1 MKKKI
6 IAAALAAVVAFN
18 ICTVRP
24 RAAAA
29 AGIAIAVGSAAV
41 FLMGVFTG
49 QYDDTANGIG
59 AVLENGVEGFEKA
72 FIGTEKT
79 FCGQVIESED
89 AWIVTG
95 YKQICHKIESWVN
108 SGEATIDEDGNLTI
122 DYQQYLDL
130 YSILAEL
137 VDLTV
142 DIGTSIPYNVVSYPV
157 GTPFAFSSMP
167 VFCDLSSSSFNQSY
181 FPVYYSSDKIYFSEN
196 YLNINLS
203 SYMMG
208 SSFAVGRGF
217 IVRGINGISSAS
229 SGDTVFPD
237 IHYITSGLDKCIGT
251 YNSNSDFLYSKIADL
266 SNSSAYYIFHVSS
279 FTCFDGKSF
288 QSVPASSL
296 DTSNLSFSYLV
307 CNGEGSEFV
316 TSIRSY
322 AAARDTSSLDDLSG
336 TLPLDKTSNPDLI
349 ISSDGGIGKAT
360 DAITVSSVPGVA
372 DATLTDYMADVD
384 VDIDIPSVISTKF
397 PFCIPYDLIR
407 ILGVFCADPKAPVF
421 RIPISTD
428 PSQLDPFKGNQT
440 VGSIPDDFEPMF
452 DIDEEL
458 VIDLS
463 VIPLVQPIC
472 YTVFI
477 IGFVLLLIYITPKM
491 INH

>member
-6 IAAALAAVVAFN
+6 LAAALAAVIALNV
-18 ICTVRP
+18 CSVRP
-24 RAAAA
+24 KAAAA
-29 AGIAIAVGSAAV
+29 AGIMLTIGSAAV

-59 AVLENGVEGFEKA
+59 AVLTNGVDGFEKA
-72 FIGTEKT
+72 FVGTEKT
-79 FCGQVIESED
+79 FCGRVIESED

-95 YKQICHKIESWVN
+95 YKQICHQIESWVN
-108 SGEATIDEDGNLTI
+108 SGEATIDENGNLTI

-157 GTPFAFSSMP
+157 GTPFAFTSMP

-181 FPVYYSSDKIYFSEN
+181 FPVYYSSDKIYFSES

-208 SSFAVGRGF
+208 SSFAVSRGF
-217 IVRGINGISSAS
+217 GVRGINGIGSSS
-229 SGDTVFPD
+229 IGDTVFPD
-237 IHYITSGLDKCIGT
+237 IHYITAGLDKCIGVFDSNSNFL
-251 YNSNSDFLYSKIADL
+251 YSRSAYLSNSDASFS
-266 SNSSAYYIFHVSS
+266 VSS
-279 FTCFDGKSF
+279 FTCYDGTSL
-288 QSVPASSL
+288 QSVPASSI
-296 DTSNLSFSYLV
+296 DTSSLSFSYLV
-307 CNGEGSEFV
+307 CSGQGSEFI

-322 AAARDTSSLDDLSG
+322 AASRDTSSLDDLSG

-372 DATLTDYMADVD
+372 DTTLTNYMTDVKT
-384 VDIDIPSVISTKF
+384 DIDVPSIIIEKF
-397 PFCIPYDLIR
+397 PFCIPFDFYNIISTL
-407 ILGVFCADPKAPVF
+407 CADPVAPVF
-421 RIPISTD
+421 RIPISTNPD
-428 PSQLDPFKGNQT
+428 NLQGLEGNETIGKYLPGDDYKPLFK
-440 VGSIPDDFEPMF
+440 V
-452 DIDEEL
+452 DEEIVL
-458 VIDLS
+458 DLS
-463 VIPLVQPIC
+463 TLPLLQPVC
-472 YTVFI
+472 YTIFI
-477 IGFVLLLIYITPKM
+477 VGFIVLLIMLTPKL
-491 INH
+491 IQH